1 MTSPPRVATAS
12 DRQACNAIIGHM
24 TERNITIVTTENI
37 PGDDRPV
44 TGRTLVWAGGNT
56 MAEVLKNIQEWAA
69 ENAYDSVVGIR
80 FTVAYRN
87 GISRGLKHFG
97 YGTCLRH

>member
-1 MTSPPRVATAS
+1 MPGP
-12 DRQACNAIIGHM
+12 
-24 TERNITIVTTENI
+24 NIVIVTTENI
-37 PGDDRPV
+37 PGDNRPV

-56 MAEVLKNIQEWAA
+56 MAEVIENIQKWAA

-80 FTVAYRN
+80 FTVAYRYGFIRN
-87 GISRGLKHFG
+87 FKHFG

>member
-1 MTSPPRVATAS
+1 MS
-12 DRQACNAIIGHM
+12 GH
-24 TERNITIVTTENI
+24 NITIVTTDSI

-56 MAEVLKNIQEWAA
+56 MAEAVENIQEWAA
-69 ENAYDSVVGIR
+69 QNNYDSVVGVR
-80 FTVAYRN
+80 FTVTHKFAALLPFPT
-87 GISRGLKHFG
+87 LKHFA